1 MLRIPLPEYADG
13 TLTTYMVFTNR
24 TRETQTF
31 AGTDPQ
37 KYRCAWN
44 KVIFVDLCPRK
55 YVNPCGACGLI
66 LCSASAKAASRGT
79 KCHCVRDERS
89 LQDLRS

>member
-13 TLTTYMVFTNR
+13 TLTAYMVFTNR

-44 KVIFVDLCPRK
+44 EVIFVDLCPRK
-55 YVNPCGACGLI
+55 CVNPCGACG
-66 LCSASAKAASRGT
+66 
-79 KCHCVRDERS
+79 
-89 LQDLRS
+89 